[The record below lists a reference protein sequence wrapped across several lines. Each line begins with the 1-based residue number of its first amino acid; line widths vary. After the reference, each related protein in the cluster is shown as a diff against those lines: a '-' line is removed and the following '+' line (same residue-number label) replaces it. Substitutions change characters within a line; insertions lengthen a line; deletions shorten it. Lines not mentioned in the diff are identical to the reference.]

1 MELSGLR
8 DLCLSS
14 DDASAHIPH
23 AVPRWA
29 RLVSDVYNHA
39 YQNSDFSPYS
49 GQQHESIS
57 KNLQAA
63 AINKMVTGNRGELG
77 KYILTYPT
85 SKRLSALR
93 TLENRIYKNYESMAN
108 KIIKEYGDQMLASQ
122 GHSVSAE

>member
-1 MELSGLR
+1 MTKDPGMNLGDLR
-8 DLCLSS
+8 DLCRPGFDKDS
-14 DDASAHIPH
+14 DHKK

-57 KNLQAA
+57 KNLQAS

-77 KYILTYPT
+77 RSILPEPTYQ
-85 SKRLSALR
+85 RLRALQ
-93 TLENRIYKNYESMAN
+93 TLESRIYRNYESLAN
-108 KIIKEYGDQMLASQ
+108 KLIKSFGNQIYD
-122 GHSVSAE
+122 